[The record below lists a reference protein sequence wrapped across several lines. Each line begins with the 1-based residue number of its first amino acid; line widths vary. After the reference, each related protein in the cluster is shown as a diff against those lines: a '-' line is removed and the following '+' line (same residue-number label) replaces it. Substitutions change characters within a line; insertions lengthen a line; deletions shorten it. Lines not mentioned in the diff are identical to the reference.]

1 MDYIE
6 YTITSWTVE
15 AWRREKVKVIILQ
28 RHENSAEMN
37 QRAKQGLEA
46 YCIIKIRMCS
56 FRPYENHWEDELLY
70 CHGLNSIEVTS
81 VSSSATLELSMAARC
96 SVYFPLYSYTSSSP
110 QGVGAISS
118 VLLNHLGVNC
128 SPLASRVLFS
138 ALCCSSSLKVST
150 KWNVKIIGWLPHASN

>member
-1 MDYIE
+1 M
-6 YTITSWTVE
+6 
-15 AWRREKVKVIILQ
+15 KVIILQ

-150 KWNVKIIGWLPHASN
+150 K